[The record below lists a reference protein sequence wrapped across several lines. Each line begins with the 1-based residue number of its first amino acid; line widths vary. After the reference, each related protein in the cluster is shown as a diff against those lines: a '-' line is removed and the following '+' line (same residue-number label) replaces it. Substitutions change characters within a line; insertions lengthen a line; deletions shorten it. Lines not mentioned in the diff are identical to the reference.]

1 MPINRTVEGNI
12 IKIAKEGNHRY
23 IVQGCNCFSIQGS
36 GLAPQMCEAFEGLY
50 EADKEY
56 IVPEGEE
63 RLGRFSSVLS
73 TCETGDDK
81 VYGKV
86 IQVCNMYTQYRGGFS
101 PEGYPI
107 VSYEGIFEGFKLLN
121 ERAVDQYTVGGV
133 EPTVL
138 IPKIGCGLAQGNWD
152 MVRCLIDEAT
162 PDLDITYV
170 EYLP

>member
-23 IVQGCNCFSIQGS
+23 IVQGNNCFSIQGA
-36 GLAPQMCEAFEGLY
+36 GLAPQMCKAFKGLY
-50 EADKEY
+50 EADKDY

-63 RLGRFSSVLS
+63 RLGKFSYVLS
-73 TCETGDDK
+73 TCEN
-81 VYGKV
+81 GKV
-86 IQVCNMYTQYRGGFS
+86 IQACNMYTQYRAGFS
-101 PEGYPI
+101 PDGYSI